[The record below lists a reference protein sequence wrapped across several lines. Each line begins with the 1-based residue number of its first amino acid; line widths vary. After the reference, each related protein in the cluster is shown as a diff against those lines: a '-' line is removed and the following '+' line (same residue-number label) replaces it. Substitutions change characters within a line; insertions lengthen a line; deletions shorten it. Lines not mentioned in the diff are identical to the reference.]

1 MPLSFKVTFLI
12 LLAGLA
18 ASLSAQSV
26 VSDLKGEPVWTTKSE
41 KFGEIRVRT
50 LYLEAP
56 AHLLALM
63 SKPTS
68 RPRWA
73 FSGGT
78 EASVRELLSRAALA
92 PEMLTRMLDPARR
105 VQQDGALIIFPEVD
119 DLITLTPEQRAVI
132 YPELAKSELN
142 EFHRDPVF
150 ITGEGIEDWLRQANL
165 SERQKTAIR
174 KMVWKRGKALVFSD
188 LRTLMQLA
196 ESPAEV
202 EQVFRTISRTRALY
216 VELALPEQADASAL
230 IDYWSAG
237 FADAD
242 TLPFLKAAMG
252 RDSVTSVDISRLLP
266 PAARRRLYT
275 FPTLDQAVGGRFP
288 DCHWTSL
295 NFFNNTPAGYYLD
308 TRLASGALIDQYQ
321 PVDGPRRFGDVLLFL
336 KGENVSH
343 SCVFIA
349 DDIVYTKNGE
359 NILAPWVLQRLSDVT
374 AIYQPTD
381 DITIRTFRL
390 RAEHRSRQR

>member
-1 MPLSFKVTFLI
+1 MQIVCRVSLL
-12 LLAGLA
+12 LLALGL
-18 ASLSAQSV
+18 LVPVLAQGPV
-26 VSDLKGEPVWTTKSE
+26 KDLNGEPTWTTKSE

-63 SKPTS
+63 NKPTS

-73 FSGGT
+73 FAGGT
-78 EASVRELLSRAALA
+78 EASLRALFSKASLSAEMIVR
-92 PEMLTRMLDPARR
+92 MMDPARR
-105 VQQDGALIIFPEVD
+105 VQQDAALIIFPEID
-119 DLITLTPEQRAVI
+119 DLLALTPEQRAVI

-150 ITGEGIEDWLRQANL
+150 ITGESIDDWLRQADL
-165 SERQKTAIR
+165 SDRQKGAFR
-174 KMVWKRGKALVFSD
+174 KMVWVRGKALVFSD

-196 ESPAEV
+196 ETPAEL

-216 VELALPEQADASAL
+216 VELCLPEKADRLAL

-237 FADAD
+237 FNDAD
-242 TLPFLKAAMG
+242 TLPFLKAALE
-252 RDSVTSVDISRLLP
+252 RDSVTEVDISRLLP

-275 FPTLDQAVGGRFP
+275 FPTLDQAAGGRFP

-295 NFFNNTPAGYYLD
+295 NFFNNTPSGYYLD
-308 TRLASGALIDQYQ
+308 TRLASGALTDQYQ
-321 PVDGPRRFGDVLLFL
+321 PVDGPRRFGDILLFL
-336 KGENVSH
+336 KGDGVIH

-359 NILAPWVLQRLSDVT
+359 NILAPWVLQRLSDVS
-374 AIYQPTD
+374 AIYQPTED
-381 DITIRTFRL
+381 VIIRSFRL
-390 RAEHRSRQR
+390 RPEHRSRQR

>member
-1 MPLSFKVTFLI
+1 MHAVLRVCFFIFGAGLMPLP
-12 LLAGLA
+12 LAQGA
-18 ASLSAQSV
+18 AT
-26 VSDLKGEPVWTTKSE
+26 DYKGEPVWTAKSE

-50 LYLEAP
+50 LYLESP
-56 AHLLALM
+56 AHLIALM
-63 SKPTS
+63 NKPTS

-73 FSGGT
+73 FAGGT
-78 EASVRELLSRAALA
+78 EASVRTLLAHASLT
-92 PEMLTRMLDPARR
+92 PEMLARMLDPARR

-119 DLITLTPEQRAVI
+119 DLLALTPAQRAVI

-150 ITGEGIEDWLRQANL
+150 IAGESIDDWLRQANL
-165 SERQKTAIR
+165 SDRQKVAFR
-174 KMVWKRGKALVFSD
+174 KMVWLRGKALVFSD

-196 ESPAEV
+196 ETPAEV

-216 VELALPEQADASAL
+216 VELALPEKADQAAL
-230 IDYWSAG
+230 LDYWSAG

-242 TLPFLKAAMG
+242 TLPFLKAALE
-252 RDSVTSVDISRLLP
+252 RDSVTAIDISRLLP

-275 FPTLDQAVGGRFP
+275 YPTLDQAAGGRFP

-321 PVDGPRRFGDVLLFL
+321 PVDGPRRFGDILLFL
-336 KGENVSH
+336 KGDGVIH

-359 NILAPWVLQRLSDVT
+359 NILAPWVLQRLSDVA
-374 AIYQPTD
+374 AIYQPTED
-381 DITIRTFRL
+381 VLIRTYRL
-390 RAEHRSRQR
+390 RPEHRSRQR